1 MRTSLNEI
9 KEIDDHLFQLAPSAD
24 AFLFEA
30 KMVLDKSLH
39 DKVRAQ
45 QEAHL
50 MVQQYSRKK
59 LIAEINAVHLELF
72 QDTRPHS
79 FADKILRLF
88 K

>member
-9 KEIDDHLFQLAPSAD
+9 KEIDDHLFQSAPSAD

-30 KMVLDKSLH
+30 KMMLDKSMC
-39 DKVRAQ
+39 DKVRQQ

-50 MVQQYSRKK
+50 MIQQYGRKK
-59 LIAEINAVHLELF
+59 LVAEIAAVHRQLF
-72 QDTRPHS
+72 RDTRPHS
-79 FADKILRLF
+79 FAGKILHLF